1 MHELGIARSIVE
13 TVLDEAGKAK
23 AVRVVKVTLKI
34 GELAGIMP
42 DSLSFCFEL
51 LTRATI
57 AENAVL
63 AVISVPVTAQC
74 RRCSNT
80 FTIRQNNYR
89 CTNCGNP
96 DIELRSGRDLQI
108 AGVEIENETD

>member
-74 RRCSNT
+74 HRCGNT
-80 FTIRQNNYR
+80 FTVRQNNYR
-89 CTNCGNP
+89 CNNCGNP
-96 DIELRSGRDLQI
+96 DIELRSGRELQI